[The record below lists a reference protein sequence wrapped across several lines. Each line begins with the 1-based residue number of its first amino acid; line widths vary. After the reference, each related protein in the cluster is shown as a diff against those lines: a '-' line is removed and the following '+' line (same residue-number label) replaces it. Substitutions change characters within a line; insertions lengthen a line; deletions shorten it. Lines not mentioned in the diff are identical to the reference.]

1 VRTVGVV
8 VLPPHLDEDLCFAQ
22 GIEDLAVQAFIAQ
35 LAVERFA
42 VSVSH
47 GLPGSMNNG

>member
-1 VRTVGVV
+1 VFIVV
-8 VLPPHLDEDLCFAQ
+8 TTPAFEFFPRIGEVK
-22 GIEDLAVQAFIAQ
+22 EDLAVQAFIAQ